1 MKNIQNV
8 RVDYINLEQSKY
20 ANNLEK
26 NSQKQDIQ
34 KVLNDY
40 GIDYEMNK
48 VFNDFKYD
56 YYIKDL
62 NLLIEFCDK
71 NHYFEQHFFNNSKDV
86 LMKQY
91 ELDKLKSYYA
101 FENSINLIRIPFWS
115 YNSDIRSNIDLLIY
129 NTQMYLDEKD
139 KVYLIEFL
147 MNLDLNFNAVNIDD
161 IYNKYEKVL
170 KQLQVKSKMNYF
182 IFKRY
187 IIMLYDLE
195 FKEIINKNGKDHE
208 IYYSLENS

>member
-20 ANNLEK
+20 ANNLKK
-26 NSQKQDIQ
+26 NSRKHDIQ

-71 NHYFEQHFFNNSKDV
+71 NHYFEQHFFSNSKDV

-91 ELDKLKSYYA
+91 ELNKLKSYYA

-115 YNSDIRSNIDLLIY
+115 YNYDIRSNIDLLIY

-147 MNLDLNFNAVNIDD
+147 MNLDLNFNEVNIDD
-161 IYNKYEKVL
+161 IYNKYEKLL

>member
-1 MKNIQNV
+1 MKNVTNV
-8 RVDYINLEQSKY
+8 RVDYINLEKSKNT
-20 ANNLEK
+20 NNLTK

-40 GIDYEMNK
+40 GIKYEKDK
-48 VFNDFKYD
+48 VFDDFKYD
-56 YYIKDL
+56 YYIEEL

-71 NHYFEQHFFNNSKDV
+71 NHYFEQYFFNNSKDV

-115 YNSDIRSNIDLLIY
+115 HDFDIKLNIDLLIY
-129 NTQMYLDEKD
+129 NTQMYLDKRD
-139 KVYLIEFL
+139 KLYLVEFL
-147 MNLDLNFNAVNIDD
+147 IKSNLDFNSVDIDD
-161 IYNKYEKVL
+161 LYNNYEKML
-170 KQLQVKSKMNYF
+170 KQLQVESKISYF

-187 IIMLYDLE
+187 IIMLYELD
-195 FKEIINKNGKDHE
+195 FKEMLNKNGKNYE
-208 IYYSLENS
+208 IYHRLENN